1 MALVKCPECGRENVS
16 NTAES
21 CPSCGYGIKA
31 HFERE
36 EKKRAE
42 EIIRKQ
48 QQSRIDSRSAE
59 KEQKY
64 REYEHEI
71 RARQQEIDAITEPK
85 KPNFFL
91 GLFEKQVRTL
101 SFFILIGP
109 WITLLFCKLAG
120 VDNMLLLLYIVL
132 GWLATPIWLFI
143 CYGDYK
149 SDVARYKEELN
160 LYNRNR
166 KEWEKQKERQKAN
179 IAEMY
184 RYRADNEVEQKYAPP
199 APKPTSQLKC
209 PVCGSD
215 NIERI
220 TTIDRGVSVAMVGLA
235 SGKIGKQYKCK
246 KCKHMW

>member
-1 MALVKCPECGRENVS
+1 MK
-16 NTAES
+16 
-21 CPSCGYGIKA
+21 
-31 HFERE
+31 
-36 EKKRAE
+36 EKKKAE
-42 EIIRKQ
+42 EIIRNQ

-85 KPNFFL
+85 KPNFFFT
-91 GLFEKQVRTL
+91 LFEEQVITL

-109 WITLLFCKLAG
+109 WIALLFCLAG
-120 VDNMLLLLYIVL
+120 VNNILLLLYILL
-132 GWLATPIWLFI
+132 GWLATPIWLMI
-143 CYGDYK
+143 CYGDYR

-160 LYNRNR
+160 LYNGNR
-166 KEWEKQKERQKAN
+166 KEWEKQKERRKAN
-179 IAEMY
+179 IAQIY
-184 RYRADNEVEQKYAPP
+184 RYKADREVEEKYAPP
-199 APKPTSQLKC
+199 ATKPTNQLKC

-215 NIERI
+215 KIERI
-220 TTIDRGVSVAMVGLA
+220 TTVDRDVSVAMVGLA